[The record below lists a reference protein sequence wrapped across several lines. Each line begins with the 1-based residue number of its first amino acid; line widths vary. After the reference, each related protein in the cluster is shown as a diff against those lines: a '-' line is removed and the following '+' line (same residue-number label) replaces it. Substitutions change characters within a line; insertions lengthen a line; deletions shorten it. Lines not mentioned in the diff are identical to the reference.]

1 MNATDHPI
9 FIPDGYQINTHPTEE
24 LANFIRMS
32 ISEGRHGC
40 SAYGGGG
47 VGKTSALKYLS
58 DNSSKWLKDSRGQP
72 MGVAMRMVMASGI
85 RRSDGAFWSAIN
97 NRIGISN
104 AKVIKASVG
113 MDRVLNLIRSRCG
126 QAKVRRLV
134 LFIDNAQRITESE
147 YEYLEDLDSQVL
159 DDNLS
164 LYLVLMRQ
172 SDAEGVDV
180 GDDWSD
186 RASHTV
192 RRWFIDTMRYRPI
205 TGAAEVTHALSRFD
219 SQASWPTP
227 EMPFSRFFAAS
238 AFDAGWRLADQAPMI
253 LQELAALRKAGK
265 LPESEAWPMATFT
278 LTVRHLLTE
287 IAWKHEDFREF
298 SREQVRDALLRSGYL
313 RLEYVRAKMRLPDYG
328 QGAA

>member
-1 MNATDHPI
+1 
-9 FIPDGYQINTHPTEE
+9 
-24 LANFIRMS
+24 
-32 ISEGRHGC
+32 
-40 SAYGGGG
+40 
-47 VGKTSALKYLS
+47 
-58 DNSSKWLKDSRGQP
+58 

-113 MDRVLNLIRSRCG
+113 LDRVLNLIRSRCG
-126 QAKVRRLV
+126 QAKGRRLV

-192 RRWFIDTMRYRPI
+192 RRWFIDTMRYRFMAN
-205 TGAAEVTHALSRFD
+205 TG
-219 SQASWPTP
+219 
-227 EMPFSRFFAAS
+227 
-238 AFDAGWRLADQAPMI
+238 
-253 LQELAALRKAGK
+253 
-265 LPESEAWPMATFT
+265 
-278 LTVRHLLTE
+278 
-287 IAWKHEDFREF
+287 
-298 SREQVRDALLRSGYL
+298 DAL
-313 RLEYVRAKMRLPDYG
+313 
-328 QGAA
+328 